1 MPGSA
6 IRQFMSS
13 LRHALQ
19 SKRDTIAALVVPLP
33 LLGYWIYWTLH
44 PSYWF
49 NADPAALYLVDSL
62 SAFIGKTYVYVDHPG
77 TPVQVIGSVLL
88 ALAYPFFHSREAFI
102 QFFLV
107 RPNVFFFIANVFLLA
122 ANVFTAVVFYKTVV
136 RDLTHNRI
144 LAALALSLLFF
155 TLHPHSFPSL
165 TFWSHNS
172 LNFPFGTLLLLWLYR
187 ELRDRE
193 AIRPEKLILLGL
205 GSGILSVAQMYFV
218 AWLVSLIFTIV
229 VYSLRTG
236 RGWKQAAVS
245 GLYVTVGGMIGILL
259 MLLPIYKEIPRFMV
273 WLLGI
278 ITHLGL
284 YGSGE
289 SGVYSLRLLSASIGY
304 WWTTIRPMILLLI
317 ATVILLG
324 LLIYWSRRTIVAI
337 PAADFAML
345 VGLLFHTGLVLL
357 LMTKAA
363 LKLRYSLSL
372 AAILPVLVF
381 LVLKLL
387 ESTPWRINRFLPLF
401 YGVALVGVVASMVSQ
416 IQLAD
421 QRAYQEQDAQ
431 LAKVQAINRLAKEKK
446 VKEDDIVVVY
456 AYSVP
461 LKCAGMLQATNW
473 IGNFQ
478 KEMNEICPNQYA
490 IWDSSIKL
498 NTAVRVRDIEDINW
512 DIVIW
517 PGNGTDL
524 PKYLYAK
531 GAITIPDSWHV
542 RRSKW
547 FFIHPIAE

>member
-1 MPGSA
+1 MTN
-6 IRQFMSS
+6 

-19 SKRDTIAALVVPLP
+19 SKQDRIAALLVPLP
-33 LLGYWIYWTLH
+33 LLGYWIYWALH

-77 TPVQVIGSVLL
+77 TPVQVIGSLLL
-88 ALAYPFFHSREAFI
+88 ALTYPFFHSKEVFI

-107 RPNVFFFIANVFLLA
+107 RPNVFFFMANVFLLA
-122 ANVFTAVVFYKTVV
+122 ANIFTAVVFYSTVV
-136 RDLTHNRI
+136 KNLTHNRI
-144 LAALALSLLFF
+144 LAGVALSLLFF
-155 TLHPHSFPSL
+155 NLHPHSYPSL

-187 ELRDRE
+187 ELRGGE
-193 AIRPEKLILLGL
+193 AIRTGRLILLGIA
-205 GSGILSVAQMYFV
+205 SGILSVAQMYFV
-218 AWLVSLIFTIV
+218 AWFVSLIFTIA

-236 RGWKQAAVS
+236 HSWKQTSIS
-245 GLYVTVGGMIGILL
+245 GLYVTAGGMMGILL
-259 MLLPIYKEIPRFMV
+259 MLVPIYKEIPRFMT
-273 WLLGI
+273 WLVGI

-289 SGVYSLRLLSASIGY
+289 SGVYSLTLLSASIGY
-304 WWTTIRPMILLLI
+304 WWTTIRPMILLLV

-324 LLIYWSRRTIVAI
+324 LIVYWSRRTAVNI
-337 PAADFAML
+337 PDADFAMV

-401 YGVALVGVVASMVSQ
+401 YGIVLVGVAASMVAQ
-416 IQLAD
+416 MQLAD

-431 LAKVQAINRLAKEKK
+431 VAKVQAINRLAKEKK

-456 AYSVP
+456 AYAVP

-498 NTAVRVRDIEDINW
+498 NTAVPVRDIEDINW

-531 GAITIPDSWHV
+531 GAINIPDSWHV

-547 FFIHPIAE
+547 FYIHSEVLKK